1 MAKRQM
7 AKRSAYWLA
16 ALSAFIFLAVLPAD
30 AADLLLKR
38 VVLSTGG
45 VGYFEYEAAVEGD
58 ATLALDVPLDQVDD
72 VLKSLVVYDAGGS
85 AGAITLPGREPLTQS
100 FVDLP
105 FERAALNSATDLLNA
120 LQGAEIRVAAPKAIA
135 GRLVHVDEETVRGA
149 DGVAR
154 TRSRVSVMTESGL
167 QQFVLQDVDA
177 IAFADPALQRQVE
190 AALSRIAAYR
200 ASGRR
205 QLTLTAHG
213 AGPRNVRVG
222 YVVAMPLWK
231 ASYRLSLPPDPKAET
246 ARLQGWAV
254 LENFSGRAWQ
264 DVELTLI
271 SGNPVTFRQAL
282 YESYYVPRPMVPVES
297 GGHVLPPPD
306 TGTVGAVAAETA
318 AKASPRRD
326 EMKKMQRSAAGG
338 VNMAMASPGAPAPP
352 PAQIEAAAAVE
363 EATQIAFTAPYKV
376 SVAAGQSLVLPLLD
390 RELPAR
396 RIDLY
401 QPSLDQRHPLAAI
414 ELTNKSDTG
423 LPPGVLTLYQQN
435 ADRGALYLGDA
446 RLAALPA
453 GDKRLLSYAVD
464 GKVTIDR
471 TSGERRPLIKATI
484 GDGVMHVN
492 RVIRW
497 TTSYRVKAAAAPPH
511 LLLEQPRR
519 PGATLTSPDP
529 KTVELT
535 GDAYRIPFALPAAGE
550 GSLSVVD
557 EQPIEETIR
566 LLDLDDVRLGALV
579 SSSELDPKLRQK
591 LGEIAARRQ
600 AAGHQRAEL
609 GRLKE
614 QRGQLVDDE
623 KRLRDNLAVIGGDP
637 ALHKRLLD
645 KFTESETAIETVSAA
660 IAKASDSLAAAERD
674 LASYMSGL
682 TL

>member
-1 MAKRQM
+1 MA
-7 AKRSAYWLA
+7 A
-16 ALSAFIFLAVLPAD
+16 LPAD

-45 VGYFEYEAAVEGD
+45 VGYFESEATVEGN
-58 ATLALDVPLDQVDD
+58 ATLSLDVPLDQVDD

-85 AGAITLPGREPLTQS
+85 AGAITLPGREPLLQS

-105 FERAALNSATDLLNA
+105 FDRAALGSAVNLLNA
-120 LQGAEIRVAAPKAIA
+120 LQGAEIRVAAPKAIS
-135 GRLVHVDEETVRGA
+135 GRLVHVDAEAVRGA
-149 DGVAR
+149 GGVAE
-154 TRSRVSVMTESGL
+154 TRSRVSVMTEAGL
-167 QQFVLQDVDA
+167 QQFVLQDIDA

-200 ASGRR
+200 AGGRR
-205 QLTLTAHG
+205 QLTLTTRG
-213 AGPRNVRVG
+213 AGPRTVRVG

-264 DVELTLI
+264 DVELTLL

-282 YESYYVPRPMVPVES
+282 YESYYVARPMVPVES
-297 GGHVLPPPD
+297 GGRILPPPD
-306 TGTVGAVAAETA
+306 TGTLGTVAAAAEPA

-326 EMKKMQRSAAGG
+326 EATRMQRGLAGAA
-338 VNMAMASPGAPAPP
+338 NMAAPAPAASPPP

-401 QPSLDQRHPLAAI
+401 QPSLNQLHPLAAI

-435 ADRGALYLGDA
+435 AERGALYFGDA

-471 TSGERRPLIKATI
+471 SSAERRPLIKATI
-484 GDGVMHVN
+484 GDGVMRVN
-492 RVIRW
+492 RAIRW
-497 TTSYRVKAAAAPPH
+497 TTSYRVKAAAAAVPPH

-535 GDAYRIPFALPAAGE
+535 AQVYRIPIALPAKGE
-550 GSLSVVD
+550 GAITVVE

-566 LLDLDDVRLGALV
+566 LLDLDDARLGALI
-579 SSSELDPKLRQK
+579 SSSELDSKLRHG
-591 LGEIAARRQ
+591 LAEIAARRQ
-600 AAGHQRAEL
+600 AVGHQRAEL

-614 QRGQLVDDE
+614 QRAQLVEDQN
-623 KRLRDNLAVIGGDP
+623 RLRNNLAVLGNDA
-637 ALHKRLLD
+637 ALKKRLLD
-645 KFTESETAIETVSAA
+645 KFSETETAIETVIATT
-660 IAKASDSLAAAERD
+660 AKASHALAAAERD
-674 LASYMSGL
+674 LASYIAGL

>member
-1 MAKRQM
+1 MARRLGCWLG
-7 AKRSAYWLA
+7 ALA
-16 ALSAFIFLAVLPAD
+16 ASILLAAAPAG
-30 AADLLLKR
+30 AADLVLTR

-58 ATLALDVPLDQVDD
+58 ATLLLDVPLDQVDD
-72 VLKSLVVYDAGGS
+72 VLKSLVVYDSGGS

-105 FERAALNSATDLLNA
+105 FDRAALDSETALLNA

-135 GRLVHVDEETVRGA
+135 GRLVHVDEETARGA
-149 DGVAR
+149 GGEAL
-154 TRSRVSVMTESGL
+154 TRSRVSVMTDSGL

-177 IAFADPALQRQVE
+177 IAFADPALQRQVDT
-190 AALSRIAAYR
+190 ALSRIAAYR
-200 ASGRR
+200 QGGRR
-205 QLTLTAHG
+205 TLTLTTHG

-222 YVVAMPLWK
+222 YVVQMPLWK
-231 ASYRLSLPPDPKAET
+231 ASYRLSLPPDPEART

-264 DVELTLI
+264 DVELTLL

-282 YESYYVPRPMVPVES
+282 YESYYVPRPTVPVES
-297 GGHVLPPPD
+297 GGHILPPPD
-306 TGTVGAVAAETA
+306 TGAVAGEVA
-318 AKASPRRD
+318 AKASPNRGALR
-326 EMKKMQRSAAGG
+326 MQPGGGAA
-338 VNMAMASPGAPAPP
+338 NMAMAAPAAAPPP
-352 PAQIEAAAAVE
+352 PAQIEAAAATD

-401 QPSLDQRHPLAAI
+401 QPSADAQHPLAAI
-414 ELTNKSDTG
+414 ELANKSDTG
-423 LPPGVLTLYQQN
+423 LPPGVLTLYQLN
-435 ADRGALYLGDA
+435 AGRGALYLGDA

-471 TSGERRPLIKATI
+471 STGERRPIIKATI
-484 GDGVMHVN
+484 GDGVM
-492 RVIRW
+492 RVTRVVRS
-497 TTSYRVKAAAAPPH
+497 TTSYRVKTAAAPPPPD
-511 LLLEQPRR
+511 LLIEQPRR

-535 GDAYRIPFALPAAGE
+535 ADSYRIGFALPGTGD
-550 GSLSVVD
+550 GSLSVVE
-557 EQPIEETIR
+557 EQPIEETVR
-566 LLDLDDVRLGALV
+566 LLDIDDNRLAVLV
-579 SSSELDPKLRQK
+579 SSVELDPKLRQK

-600 AAGHQRAEL
+600 AVGHQRAEL
-609 GRLKE
+609 GHLKE
-614 QRGQLVDDE
+614 ERAQLVDDE
-623 KRLRDNLAVIGGDP
+623 KRLRDDLAVIGGDP

-645 KFTESETAIETVSAA
+645 KFSETETGIETVSAA
-660 IAKASDSLAAAERD
+660 IAKASEAVAAAERD
-674 LASYMSGL
+674 LASYIAGL